1 MENVGQ
7 YYSCWRYRNQLGR
20 LKTFQNKLKIATSHK
35 GILDLKLEN
44 VQTGKSIEEINNG
57 IEVNFIS
64 FILYRTS
71 SQPKSLECN

>member
-20 LKTFQNKLKIATSHK
+20 LKTFQNKLKIATNHK

-57 IEVNFIS
+57 IDPPLS
-64 FILYRTS
+64 FIFIEH
-71 SQPKSLECN
+71 KFAAEKAECN